1 MCGEFLGL
9 LSVKE
14 RGIRLADV
22 LYAHQWLRGGIHIG
36 VNQAGRFMICGE
48 STPMKGKYIF
58 TMIGYEIPS
67 LTPAMP
73 EQVSWN
79 LRADTLDEQ
88 SDECLTLLAGLLGNN
103 QSDVPEI

>member
-1 MCGEFLGL
+1 
-9 LSVKE
+9 
-14 RGIRLADV
+14 
-22 LYAHQWLRGGIHIG
+22 
-36 VNQAGRFMICGE
+36 
-48 STPMKGKYIF
+48 
-58 TMIGYEIPS
+58 MIGYEIPS